1 MPSKREQTELGV
13 VKNYIKKSWL
23 VTFVPKKKGKVEETF
38 RREESLGVMKT
49 GLPRRERIKGK

>member
-1 MPSKREQTELGV
+1 MEQTELGV

-23 VTFVPKKKGKVEETF
+23 VTFVPKKMGKVEETF

-49 GLPRRERIKGK
+49 GLPLAERG